1 MRTISLLGIVFTLA
15 ACGHDGVGP
24 SPPSSTIAGTY
35 DLTTVDGQVLP
46 FTALDLGAYQAKLV
60 SGTLR
65 LSTDGTYSFQFSI
78 RIEDSGN
85 VRTAADSDSGLWN
98 VNDNAVTLA
107 STQGDISRTGT
118 VSGTVMTLQSSIRVF
133 GLTKHRQ

>member
-24 SPPSSTIAGTY
+24 SPAPSTIAGTY
-35 DLTTVDGQVLP
+35 DLTTVDRQALP

-60 SGTLR
+60 SGTLK